1 MGERKKLNGAGAT
14 RSAAP
19 MRNLRTLI
27 VDGDEL
33 SRRRIKKFLDEIPNV
48 ELIGECKDGV
58 EGVRVIRAEA
68 PDLILLDVQMPRM
81 GGFDLLSAVGPG
93 AAPMCIFI
101 TASDHFALRAF
112 EFRALDY
119 VLKPVSRKRFKQ
131 AIERA
136 LTRLGHTPPGCTS
149 QCQHSLRGP
158 GGGGPRYLSHFEIK
172 LRGRIRL
179 LDVTEVDWIG
189 GASNY
194 VEIHIGQKSYL
205 MREKLSRLCELVD
218 PARFVR
224 IHRSTVVNID
234 RVAELAPL
242 FNGDHAVFLRDGMRL
257 VLSRTNCDKFLSLL
271 KNR

>member
-1 MGERKKLNGAGAT
+1 MGERNELTGGAI

-19 MRNLRTLI
+19 MRKLRTLI

-33 SRRRIKKFLDEIPNV
+33 SRRRIKKFLAEIPDV
-48 ELIGECKDGV
+48 ELVGECKDGV

-81 GGFDLLSAVGPG
+81 GGFDLLSEVGPG

-101 TASDHFALRAF
+101 TALDHFALRAF

-119 VLKPVSRKRFKQ
+119 VLKPVSRERFKQ
-131 AIERA
+131 AVERA
-136 LTRLGHTPPGCTS
+136 LTRLGDTPPGCTS
-149 QCQHSLRGP
+149 QCRQSPRGP
-158 GGGGPRYLSHFEIK
+158 GVAGPRRLSHFEIK

-194 VEIHIGQKSYL
+194 VEIHVGQKSYL
-205 MREKLSRLCELVD
+205 IREKLSRLCELVD

-234 RVAELAPL
+234 RVVELAPL
-242 FNGDHAVFLRDGMRL
+242 FNGDHAVFLRDGTRL